1 MCVAPPT
8 TTDLQANLKE
18 KTMHYQNLE
27 KLKRLRLFGMARAL
41 EDLQNLADRG
51 QLDFADQLALL
62 IDREATDR
70 ANTALLSRLRQA
82 RLRQSACFE
91 NLNMKAARGLDKGM
105 IRDLFTC
112 RWIGEHRHLIITG
125 KTGTGKSWLACALG
139 NQAARE
145 GYSVLYTRLSRLLDD
160 LAVARLGNGVG
171 RLMRQVSKVS
181 VLILDDWAMIDLTV
195 AQRRDLMDVID
206 DRHDRG
212 SIILTSQ
219 LPVDR
224 WHATIGDPTYAD
236 AILDRIVHNAIRL
249 PLKGGSLRKPDL
261 DGGDSAGG
269 ADAVVDTA
277 K

>member
-18 KTMHYQNLE
+18 KTMHYQNVE

-41 EDLQNLADRG
+41 EDLQNLTDRG

-112 RWIGEHRHLIITG
+112 RWIGEHRHLIVTG
-125 KTGTGKSWLACALG
+125 KTGTGKSWIACALG

-181 VLILDDWAMIDLTV
+181 LLILDDWAMIDLTA
-195 AQRRDLMDVID
+195 AQRRDLMEVID

-212 SIILTSQ
+212 SIILSSQ

-236 AILDRIVHNAIRL
+236 AILDRLVHNAIRL
-249 PLKGGSLRKPDL
+249 PLKGRSLRDPRA
-261 DGGDSAGG
+261 DGDISADEDTEN
-269 ADAVVDTA
+269 DAG